1 MTITGTPTTPT
12 APHQTP
18 ARRRVQVLVIGGGQ
32 AGLAA
37 GYYLRRAG
45 LDFAVL
51 DNAEAPGGAWQDYWE
66 SLRLFSPAAY
76 SSLPGRP
83 MPNQPGHDAP
93 DAAHVVDY
101 LTEYEKRYELP
112 VHRPVQVH
120 AVHDTDDGGLLVHT
134 DDGTWHTRALIS
146 ATGNWTRPFVPA
158 VPGQQLFGGR
168 QIHTRGY
175 RRPEDFTG
183 QRVVVVGGGNS
194 GAQIAADLLGLADS
208 VRWVTRRPARLLP
221 DEIDGRA
228 LFEIATRR
236 VQDDGPRISDLGD
249 IVAVP
254 PVRAARAAGL
264 LDDQPMF
271 DALTP
276 VGPRF
281 RDGSIWPADAVIWCT
296 GFRPALAH
304 LAPLGLRTGERD
316 RIATAGTRAQSDP
329 RIHLLGYGDW
339 TGPASATLI
348 GVGRTARQAV
358 AEITELLR

>member
-1 MTITGTPTTPT
+1 MTETTD
-12 APHQTP
+12 
-18 ARRRVQVLVIGGGQ
+18 VVVVGGGQ

-45 LDFAVL
+45 LDFAIL
-51 DNAEAPGGAWQDYWE
+51 DAAEAPGGAWQHYWE

-83 MPNQPGHDAP
+83 MPGQSGTDWP
-93 DAAHVVDY
+93 DADHVARY
-101 LTEYEKRYELP
+101 LAEYEKRYEFP
-112 VHRPVQVH
+112 VHRPVSVTE
-120 AVHDTDDGGLLVHT
+120 VTETCGGGLLVHT

-146 ATGNWTRPFVPA
+146 ATGSWTRPFVPA
-158 VPGQQLFGGR
+158 VPGRELFSGR
-168 QIHTRGY
+168 QLHTTGY
-175 RRPEDFTG
+175 HRATDFTD

-194 GAQIAADLLGLADS
+194 GAQIAADLIGHAAA

-236 VQDDGPRISDLGD
+236 VTDGGPRISDLGD
-249 IVAVP
+249 IVATE
-254 PVRAARAAGL
+254 PVRAARDAGL
-264 LDDQPMF
+264 LTDHPMF
-271 DALTP
+271 TALTP
-276 VGPRF
+276 TGPHWP
-281 RDGSIWPADAVIWCT
+281 DGEVWPADTIIWCT

-304 LAPLGLRTGERD
+304 LAPLGLRTGERG
-316 RIATAGTRAQSDP
+316 RIATAATRAASDP

-358 AEITELLR
+358 AEITDLLR